1 MSPDPFPL
9 VGPPPRRG
17 RPLVRRLGTS
27 NPFYVLSAVLFL
39 YGLRES
45 FAARDSEVDT
55 WALMA
60 GLAGY
65 TLLLAAA
72 ALFLVRLARVWDDV
86 RTVLLLVVL
95 MFLATSVTFDEL
107 LALDP
112 ARGARFYLGGYGLAV
127 AGTPAP
133 LPGRRLRLP
142 APLPGPDHPLL

>member
-9 VGPPPRRG
+9 ITPPPRG
-17 RPLVRRLGTS
+17 RPLVRLLCTS

-45 FAARDSEVDT
+45 FTARDSAAVDT

-112 ARGARFYLGGYGLAV
+112 ARGAWFYLGGYVLAV
-127 AGTPAP
+127 AVTES
-133 LPGRRLRLP
+133 LLRGL
-142 APLPGPDHPLL
+142 

>member
-1 MSPDPFPL
+1 MSADPFPL
-9 VGPPPRRG
+9 TDPPPRR
-17 RPLVRRLGTS
+17 RPLVRHLWTG

-45 FAARDSEVDT
+45 FSARDSEAVDT
-55 WALMA
+55 WALMG

-65 TLLLAAA
+65 TLLLATA

-112 ARGARFYLGGYGLAV
+112 ARGAWFYLGGYALAV
-127 AGTPAP
+127 AVTET
-133 LPGRRLRLP
+133 
-142 APLPGPDHPLL
+142 LLGGL